1 MTVYDYR
8 EITLKDDLCLEISR
22 DTDIE
27 NPRENDCNAAT
38 FYCLKSPRRKIGDI
52 IDSAYYLN
60 ETKRTLAKTGEYA
73 ILPIYIYEH
82 SSIALCT
89 VPFSDGILLRRYLK
103 TTNYNKEYINMELKL
118 SSNFSGKL
126 VSVVVPIEK
135 VIEVFWPKDE
145 KPPISLTVSTVLG
158 ADSANA
164 EFSLGEETKESYPG
178 IWLTTDNV
186 KSHRHCSWFRLELPN
201 DTNDIVMG
209 HLYAGDDD
217 METDQPLAIIA
228 DGIRADGDESKRI
241 LWVDE
246 DVTCVKSMN
255 DDYLNR
261 QKAITEK
268 QLSDLSSGIFLQNFD
283 YIVYGKRLASKSE
296 NTVEFVKNTIV
307 SHNKQELEVVA
318 SGMEAMGLSVETGY
332 YDPDDESSVDVP
344 KQLIGFHYIVLKE
357 KV

>member
-1 MTVYDYR
+1 
-8 EITLKDDLCLEISR
+8 
-22 DTDIE
+22 
-27 NPRENDCNAAT
+27 
-38 FYCLKSPRRKIGDI
+38 
-52 IDSAYYLN
+52 
-60 ETKRTLAKTGEYA
+60 
-73 ILPIYIYEH
+73 
-82 SSIALCT
+82 
-89 VPFSDGILLRRYLK
+89 
-103 TTNYNKEYINMELKL
+103 
-118 SSNFSGKL
+118 
-126 VSVVVPIEK
+126 
-135 VIEVFWPKDE
+135 
-145 KPPISLTVSTVLG
+145 
-158 ADSANA
+158 
-164 EFSLGEETKESYPG
+164 
-178 IWLTTDNV
+178 
-186 KSHRHCSWFRLELPN
+186 
-201 DTNDIVMG
+201 MG

-296 NTVEFVKNTIV
+296 NTVEFVENTIV

-344 KQLIGFHYIVLKE
+344 KQLIGFHYVVLK
-357 KV
+357 KNTL